1 VSHHIRLPRYEHKPL
16 YRLSTIIDEG
26 LTHVHCHQDAAP
38 DRRLAKDETE
48 DETETAAIAKA
59 LGHPS
64 RIQIV
69 RLLVEK
75 QSCFGCD
82 MVDEVK
88 LAQSTVS
95 EHLRILK
102 SAGII
107 SGEIEHPRVCYS
119 LNPDSLMPLAAL
131 LNAVFDKHGRGEL
144 SGSICCP
151 PSRPTSEKS

>member
-1 VSHHIRLPRYEHKPL
+1 MSSVTRARPP
-16 YRLSTIIDEG
+16 
-26 LTHVHCHQDAAP
+26 VAATT
-38 DRRLAKDETE
+38 ANKDETGN
-48 DETETAAIAKA
+48 DIAVIAKA
-59 LGHPS
+59 LGHPA

-69 RLLVEK
+69 RLLLEK
-75 QSCFGCD
+75 ESCFGCD

-107 SGEIEHPRVCYS
+107 TGDIEHPRVCYS
-119 LNPDSLMPLAAL
+119 LNAGSLVPLATL
-131 LNAVFDKHGRGEL
+131 LNAVFDKAGRGEL

-151 PSRPTSEKS
+151 PSNVDPAQP